1 MSSRYSL
8 KRDLDELERM
18 VVRLSDYLLGNE
30 MYLSIGGGAFRGL
43 SAPQLTIGAL
53 LLRRRR
59 LSHLRAKLKRAHGHR
74 LDAALAQHG
83 DLQREWTLHYEKKL
97 QREVPMRLKV
107 MAGFF
112 RECSEN
118 PRDCGG
124 AYPVEALR
132 RTIVQEILL
141 ALDEFGYEKRDAAV
155 ALRPADQALRRLLH
169 AGDFIWSPPLEAVYP
184 RAVFWWL
191 YGKPE
196 LRQ

>member
-8 KRDLDELERM
+8 ARDLDELEQM
-18 VVRLSDYLLGNE
+18 VERLGDYLLGDA
-30 MYLSIGGGAFRGL
+30 MYLSIGGGFFRG
-43 SAPQLTIGAL
+43 SSTPQMTIGAL

-59 LSHLRAKLKRAHGHR
+59 LSHLRAKLKRADGIR
-74 LDAALAQHG
+74 LDAALAQHA

-97 QREVPMRLKV
+97 RREVPMRLKV

-141 ALDEFGYEKRDAAV
+141 ALDEFGYEKRDAA
-155 ALRPADQALRRLLH
+155 AAPRPADQALRRLLH
-169 AGDFIWSPPLEAVYP
+169 AGEFIWAPPLEAVYP
-184 RAVFWWL
+184 RATFWWL
-191 YGKPE
+191 YGRPDDA
-196 LRQ
+196 

>member
-8 KRDLDELERM
+8 ARDLGELEQM
-18 VVRLSDYLLGNE
+18 VERLGDYLLGDA
-30 MYLSIGGGAFRGL
+30 MYLPVGGGFFRG
-43 SAPQLTIGAL
+43 SSTPQMTIGAL

-59 LSHLRAKLKRAHGHR
+59 LTHLRAKLKRADGHR
-74 LDAALAQHG
+74 LDAALAQHA

-132 RTIVQEILL
+132 RTIVQEILM
-141 ALDEFGYEKRDAAV
+141 ALDEFGYEKRDAA
-155 ALRPADQALRRLLH
+155 AAARPADQALRRLFH

-184 RAVFWWL
+184 RENFWWL
-191 YGKPE
+191 YGSPVA
-196 LRQ
+196 

>member
-8 KRDLDELERM
+8 ARDLDELERM
-18 VVRLSDYLLGNE
+18 VERLGDYLLGDA
-30 MYLSIGGGAFRGL
+30 MYLPVSGGFFRG
-43 SAPQLTIGAL
+43 SSTPQMTIGAL

-59 LSHLRAKLKRAHGHR
+59 LRHLRAKLKRAEGHR
-74 LDAALAQHG
+74 LDAALAQHA

-97 QREVPMRLKV
+97 GREVPMRLQV

-132 RTIVQEILL
+132 RTIVQEILI
-141 ALDEFGYEKRDAAV
+141 AMEEFGYERSEVIASV
-155 ALRPADQALRRLLH
+155 RTADQALRRLLH
-169 AGDFIWSPPLEAVYP
+169 AGDFIWSPILEAVYP
-184 RAVFWWL
+184 KAQFWWL
-191 YGKPE
+191 YGSPAS
-196 LRQ
+196 

>member
-8 KRDLDELERM
+8 ERDLDELERM
-18 VVRLSDYLLGNE
+18 VERLGDYLLGDA
-30 MYLSIGGGAFRGL
+30 MYLPVGGGFFRG
-43 SAPQLTIGAL
+43 SSTPQMTIGAL

-59 LSHLRAKLKRAHGHR
+59 ISHLRTKLKRADGFR
-74 LDAALAQHG
+74 LDDALAQHAE
-83 DLQREWTLHYEKKL
+83 LQREWTLHYEKKL
-97 QREVPMRLKV
+97 GREVPMRLKV

-118 PRDCGG
+118 PRDCAG

-141 ALDEFGYEKRDAAV
+141 ALDEFGYERRDAAA

-169 AGDFIWSPPLEAVYP
+169 AGDFIWSPPLDAVYP
-184 RAVFWWL
+184 KATFWWL
-191 YGKPE
+191 YGRPAA
-196 LRQ
+196 

>member
-8 KRDLDELERM
+8 ARDLDELEQM
-18 VVRLSDYLLGNE
+18 VERLGDYLLGDT
-30 MYLSIGGGAFRGL
+30 MYLPVSGGFFRG
-43 SAPQLTIGAL
+43 SGTPQLTVGAL

-59 LSHLRAKLKRAHGHR
+59 LAHLRAKLKRADGLR
-74 LDAALAQHG
+74 LDDALAQHD
-83 DLQREWTLHYEKKL
+83 DLQRQWTLHYEMKL
-97 QREVPMRLKV
+97 QREIPMRLKV

-132 RTIVQEILL
+132 RTIVQEIFL
-141 ALDEFGYEKRDAAV
+141 ALAEFDYDMREAAA

-169 AGDFIWSPPLEAVYP
+169 AGDFIWSPMLEPVYP
-184 RAVFWWL
+184 RATFWWL
-191 YGKPE
+191 YGSPAA
-196 LRQ
+196 